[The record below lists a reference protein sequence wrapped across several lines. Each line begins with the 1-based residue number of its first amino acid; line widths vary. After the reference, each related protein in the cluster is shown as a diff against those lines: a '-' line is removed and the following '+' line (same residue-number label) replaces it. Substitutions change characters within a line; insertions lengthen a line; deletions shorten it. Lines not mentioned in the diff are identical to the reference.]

1 MISNSISSELISG
14 AEHLISAARHVV
26 ILTHMSPDGDA
37 MGSSLAMY
45 HYLRQRY
52 VAQYGELSSNDSAAW
67 SVDVIV
73 PNTFPAFLAWLPGAE
88 NDIIY
93 EQQSERASAVLAAAD
108 LVICTDFGEAK
119 RVGALESLLAAKL
132 SGETSLLP
140 HEEGRVG
147 ASLVIDHHLH
157 PTLEPDVLISV
168 PEASSASELVFRLI
182 YQLNAR
188 NARHAEDF
196 KRASLN
202 IATCLY
208 CGIMTDTGN
217 FQFSCADPELYEI
230 VSELLKCGI
239 DKIDIYDRVFNSF
252 SEFRLRL
259 TGYCLNE
266 KMQLLDLPNTDV
278 RVSLIALNAKELE
291 RFHFQSGDAEGI
303 VNMPM
308 QITEVKYS
316 CFMREDTDKIKISLR
331 SQGNRPVNLLA
342 HDIFSGGGHMNA
354 SGGEFRGTLENA
366 VEAFKEHYQSYFHS

>member
-1 MISNSISSELISG
+1 MISNLISPELISG
-14 AEHLISAARHVV
+14 AERLISASRHVV

-52 VAQYGELSSNDSAAW
+52 VAQYGDLLVVDSASDW
-67 SVDVIV
+67 SVDVVV
-73 PNTFPAFLAWLPGAE
+73 PNAFPAFLAWMPGAE
-88 NDIIY
+88 NNIICDK
-93 EQQSERASAVLAAAD
+93 EPERAAAVLAAAD

-119 RVGALESLLAAKL
+119 RVGAVEPLL
-132 SGETSLLP
+132 SQYISSR
-140 HEEGRVG
+140 EGWRNALNDRSEDRTGGV
-147 ASLVIDHHLH
+147 LVIDHHLH

-168 PEASSASELVFRLI
+168 PQASSASELVFRLLW
-182 YQLNAR
+182 QLG
-188 NARHAEDF
+188 E
-196 KRASLN
+196 SQLG
-202 IATCLY
+202 IETATCLY

-239 DKIDIYDRVFNSF
+239 DKIDIYDRVFNSY
-252 SEFRLRL
+252 SEHRLRL

-266 KMQLLDLPNTDV
+266 KMQLLDLPDTDV
-278 RVSLIALNAKELE
+278 RVSLIALSTKELE

-342 HDIFSGGGHMNA
+342 HDIFMGGGHMNA
-354 SGGEFRGTLENA
+354 SGGEFHGSLENA
-366 VEAFKEHYQSYFHS
+366 VQSFLNHYKQYFQA

>member
-1 MISNSISSELISG
+1 MISNSISSDLISG
-14 AEHLISAARHVV
+14 AERLIAEARHVV

-37 MGSSLAMY
+37 MGSSLGMY

-52 VAQYGELSSNDSAAW
+52 AVQYGVLSADGKDAAW

-73 PNTFPAFLAWLPGAE
+73 PNVFPAFLAWMPGAE

-93 EQQSERASAVLAAAD
+93 EKESDRAAAVLAAAD

-119 RVGALESLLAAKL
+119 RVGDDLGSRMVRIFENA
-132 SGETSLLP
+132 
-140 HEEGRVG
+140 R
-147 ASLVIDHHLH
+147 SLVIDHHLH

-182 YQLNAR
+182 YQLEEHPLALKG
-188 NARHAEDF
+188 A
-196 KRASLN
+196 
-202 IATCLY
+202 ATCIY
-208 CGIMTDTGN
+208 TGIMTDTGN

-230 VSELLKCGI
+230 VAELLKCGI

-252 SEFRLRL
+252 SEDRLRL

-266 KMQLLDLPNTDV
+266 KMQLLDLPDTDI
-278 RVSLIALNAKELE
+278 RVSLIALSSAELE

-316 CFMREDTDKIKISLR
+316 CFMRMDTDKIKISLR

-342 HDIFSGGGHMNA
+342 HDIFNGGGHMNA
-354 SGGEFRGTLENA
+354 SGGEFRGPLNEA
-366 VEAFKEHYQSYFHS
+366 VQAFLDNYKRYFK

>member
-1 MISNSISSELISG
+1 MISHTISTELLSG
-14 AEHLISAARHVV
+14 AERLIAESRHVV

-52 VAQYGELSSNDSAAW
+52 AAQYGVLSADGKDAAW

-73 PNTFPAFLAWLPGAE
+73 PNVFPAFLAWMPGAE

-93 EQQSERASAVLAAAD
+93 EKESDRAAAVLAAAD

-119 RVGALESLLAAKL
+119 RIGALEPLLCQFISSPKQGR
-132 SGETSLLP
+132 S
-140 HEEGRVG
+140 GRV
-147 ASLVIDHHLH
+147 LVIDHHLH

-182 YQLNAR
+182 YQLNALGAL
-188 NARHAEDF
+188 NAEGF
-196 KRASLN
+196 KRAALN
-202 IATCLY
+202 IATCVY
-208 CGIMTDTGN
+208 TGIMTDTGN

-230 VSELLKCGI
+230 VAELLKCGI
-239 DKIDIYDRVFNSF
+239 DKIDIYDKVFNSF
-252 SEFRLRL
+252 SEDRLRL

-266 KMQLLDLPNTDV
+266 KMQLLDLPDTDI
-278 RVSLIALNAKELE
+278 RVSLIALSSAELE

-316 CFMREDTDKIKISLR
+316 CFMRMDTDKIKISLR

-342 HDIFSGGGHMNA
+342 HDIFNGGGHMNA
-354 SGGEFRGTLENA
+354 SGGEFRGPLNEA
-366 VEAFKEHYQSYFHS
+366 VQAFLDNYKRYFK